1 MADFGGAFACGKTG
15 ECPENNGKNGCP
27 CWIIMTW
34 SNNSGEEKT
43 VGECIFQALPKLM
56 VEVIKASNRPAA
68 AIEST
73 RNEIAKGFATLATLA
88 MPELLGGDSNA
99 LQALPDRPL

>member
-1 MADFGGAFACGKTG
+1 MKYAHAFKCQRDG
-15 ECPENNGKNGCP
+15 ECPENHGAYGCP
-27 CWIIMTW
+27 CWIVMTW
-34 SNNSGEEKT
+34 TSPVGEERT
-43 VGECIFQALPKLM
+43 AGECIFQALPKMM

-73 RNEIAKGFATLATLA
+73 RNEIAKGFAALASLA
-88 MPELLGGDSNA
+88 MLEAPNE